1 MLLLKELE
9 SAFRLTYNLS
19 KDYASMILGLLA
31 RE

>member
-9 SAFRLTYNLS
+9 SAFWLTYNLS